1 MICSNCG
8 KEYADDVK
16 FCTECGTALTAA
28 EAVAEKVAETVE
40 EVKEA
45 VAEEVTEAAETVE
58 EVKEAVAEEVA
69 EAAETVEEV
78 KGAVAEEV
86 AEAAETVEEVKEA
99 VAEEAAETVEEVKE
113 AAEAVAEEVKP
124 KKEKKEKAVDM
135 TEGKKLNPKVLG
147 LALVAILLCIFIP
160 AIAMNS
166 GDDSYMKTSEDVVLD
181 VTERD
186 GDLYAVYLNGKEV
199 KLDDEEAYSQV
210 YSMDGSVVCYENE
223 EDELVILKDGKVIK
237 TGIDDARG
245 VLVSQ
250 KGNTMVYFTDCESVA
265 YNNTQYGYTDYIKV
279 GTLNMYDIKKKTSTE
294 IEEEVVVDSAVLSPD
309 GKTVAYVA
317 EYDATDDFKGFYS
330 VNGKEPEELGKEKR
344 IFAIA
349 DKAKYIYYTDVDR
362 VYVMKGKKEEKL
374 ASDLRYVEVMMNADN
389 SEMLFFNEDKT
400 YVTVKA
406 DEKKKVAN
414 EELSKVILRDDAA
427 SFEQELDTEQGEITV
442 TYTGVDTF
450 KERLF
455 YARMTD
461 EIYYMLK
468 KYETEKLASSAYQYA
483 VAEDGESLV
492 YNNFS
497 DIVKVTKFSKGG
509 EKETLANGAMARYM
523 YADGDLENI
532 YIINGDSEL
541 YYIKKGKGKKIAD
554 DVTEA
559 IISPDGEYCYFVVD
573 KEDLCYSKKGGK
585 EKEICSVDG
594 SISLMREGGMAMVSI
609 YEDDTTTLSKLDG
622 KKLKTIY
629 VEEDID
635 YEDYIEDALEN
646 LEDYLD

>member
-45 VAEEVTEAAETVE
+45 VAEDVTETVE
-58 EVKEAVAEEVA
+58 EVKETVADTVEEVKEEVAEEVA
-69 EAAETVEEV
+69 ET
-78 KGAVAEEV
+78 V
-86 AEAAETVEEVKEA
+86 AEAKEAVEA
-99 VAEEAAETVEEVKE
+99 VAEEA
-113 AAEAVAEEVKP
+113 KP
-124 KKEKKEKAVDM
+124 KKEKKAKTADM
-135 TEGKKLNPKVLG
+135 TEGKKVNPTVLG

-160 AIAMNS
+160 VVTMNS
-166 GDDSYMKTSEDVVLD
+166 GDDSYMKTSEDVVLQ

-186 GDLYAVYLNGKEV
+186 GDLYAIYLNGDEV
-199 KLDDEEAYSQV
+199 KLDDEKAYSET

-237 TGIDDARG
+237 TGIDDAKG
-245 VLVSQ
+245 VLISQ
-250 KGNTMVYFTDCESVA
+250 KGDTMVYFTDCENVA
-265 YNNTQYGYTDYIKV
+265 YNNTDYGYTDYIKV
-279 GTLNMYDIKKKTSTE
+279 GTLNLYDIKKKTSTE
-294 IEEEVVVDSAVLSPD
+294 IEEEVVVDSAVLSPN

-374 ASDLRYVEVMMNADN
+374 ASDIRYVEVMMNADN

-400 YVTVKA
+400 YITVDA
-406 DEKKKVAN
+406 GEKTKVAN
-414 EELSKVILRDDAA
+414 EELSTVILKDDAA
-427 SFEQELDTEQGEITV
+427 SFEQELRKEKGSITV

-455 YARMTD
+455 YAKMTD

-468 KYETEKLASSAYQYA
+468 KYDTEKLASSAYQYA

-492 YNNFS
+492 YNNFA

-532 YIINGDSEL
+532 YIVNSDSEL

-573 KEDLCYSKKGGK
+573 KEELCYSKAGGK
-585 EKEICSVDG
+585 EKELLSVDG
-594 SISLMREGGMAMVSI
+594 SISLMRNGGMAMVTVV
-609 YEDDTTTLSKLDG
+609 EDDTTTLYKMDG
-622 KKLKTIY
+622 KKMKTIY
-629 VEEDID
+629 VQEDMD
-635 YEDYIEDALEN
+635 YEDYLEDALEN
-646 LEDYLD
+646 LEDYFD

>member
-45 VAEEVTEAAETVE
+45 VAEEVTETVE
-58 EVKEAVAEEVA
+58 EVKEAVAEEVT
-69 EAAETVEEV
+69 ETVEDV
-78 KGAVAEEV
+78 KEEV

-124 KKEKKEKAVDM
+124 KKEKKAKTADM
-135 TEGKKLNPKVLG
+135 TEGKKINPKTLG

-160 AIAMNS
+160 VAVMNS
-166 GDDSYMKTSEDVVLD
+166 GDDSYMKVSEKTVFHVAD
-181 VTERD
+181 RD
-186 GDLYAVYLNGKEV
+186 GDLYAIYLDGKEV
-199 KLDDEEAYSQV
+199 KLDDEKATSEV
-210 YSMDGSVVCYENE
+210 YSMDGSVVCYQNE
-223 EDELVILKDGKVIK
+223 DKELVIIKDGKVIK
-237 TGIDDARG
+237 TGIDEAKG
-245 VLVSQ
+245 VLLSQ
-250 KGNTMVYFTDCESVA
+250 KGDTMVYFTDCENVA
-265 YNNTQYGYTDYIKV
+265 YNNTEYGYTDYIKV
-279 GTLNMYDIKKKTSTE
+279 GTLNLYDIKKKTSTE

-406 DEKKKVAN
+406 GEKKKVAN
-414 EELSKVILRDDAA
+414 EELSKVILNDDAA
-427 SFEQELDTEQGEITV
+427 SFEQEIDTEKGDVTV

-450 KERLF
+450 KEKLYF
-455 YARMTD
+455 CKMTD

-468 KYETEKLASSAYQYA
+468 KYETEKLASNAYEYA

-492 YNNFS
+492 YNNFV

-532 YIINGDSEL
+532 YIRNYDSEL

-554 DVTEA
+554 DVTDA
-559 IISPDGEYCYFVVD
+559 IISPDGEYCYYVVD

-585 EKEICSVDG
+585 EKELRSVDG
-594 SISLMREGGMAMVSI
+594 SLELMREGGMAMVAIS
-609 YEDDTTTLSKLDG
+609 EDDTNTLYKMDG
-622 KKLKTIY
+622 KKMKTIY
-629 VEEDID
+629 EEEEKSYD
-635 YEDYIEDALEN
+635 DYIKDALEG

>member
-58 EVKEAVAEEVA
+58 EVKEAVAEEVTETVEDVKEEVA
-69 EAAETVEEV
+69 ETAETV
-78 KGAVAEEV
+78 EEV
-86 AEAAETVEEVKEA
+86 AEAAETVEEVK
-99 VAEEAAETVEEVKE
+99 EAAETVEEVKE

-124 KKEKKEKAVDM
+124 KKEKKAKAVDM

-237 TGIDDARG
+237 TGIDEARG

-427 SFEQELDTEQGEITV
+427 SFEQELDTEKGDITV
-442 TYTGVDTF
+442 VYTGVDTF

-483 VAEDGESLV
+483 VAEDGESLI

-559 IISPDGEYCYFVVD
+559 IISPDGEYCYYVVD

-609 YEDDTTTLSKLDG
+609 YEDDTTTLYKMDG
-622 KKLKTIY
+622 KKMKTIY

>member
-8 KEYADDVK
+8 KECADDVK

-28 EAVAEKVAETVE
+28 EKVAEKVEETVEAVKEAVAETVEEVKEEAAETVE

-45 VAEEVTEAAETVE
+45 VAEEVEEAAETVE

-69 EAAETVEEV
+69 EVAETVEEV
-78 KGAVAEEV
+78 K
-86 AEAAETVEEVKEA
+86 
-99 VAEEAAETVEEVKE
+99 EAAETVEEVKE
-113 AAEAVAEEVKP
+113 AAEAVAEEAKP
-124 KKEKKEKAVDM
+124 KKEKKAKAADM
-135 TEGKKLNPKVLG
+135 TEGKKLNPTVLG

-160 AIAMNS
+160 AVTMNS
-166 GDDSYMKTSEDVVLD
+166 GDDSYMKTSEDVVLQ

-186 GDLYAVYLNGKEV
+186 GDLYAVYLNGDEV
-199 KLDDEEAYSQV
+199 KLDDEKAYSET

-223 EDELVILKDGKVIK
+223 EDELVILKGGKVIK
-237 TGIDDARG
+237 TGIDEAKG
-245 VLVSQ
+245 VLISQ
-250 KGNTMVYFTDCESVA
+250 KGDTMVYFTDCESVA
-265 YNNTQYGYTDYIKV
+265 YNNTEYGYTDYIKV
-279 GTLNMYDIKKKTSTE
+279 GTLNLYDIKKKTSTE

-330 VNGKEPEELGKEKR
+330 VNGKEPKELGKEKR

-374 ASDLRYVEVMMNADN
+374 ASDLRNVEVMMNADN

-400 YVTVKA
+400 YITVDA
-406 DEKKKVAN
+406 GEKTKVAN
-414 EELSKVILRDDAA
+414 EELSKVILKDDAA
-427 SFEQELDTEQGEITV
+427 SFEQELRKEKGGITV

-455 YARMTD
+455 YAKMTD
-461 EIYYMLK
+461 EIYYLLK
-468 KYETEKLASSAYQYA
+468 KYDTEKLASSAYQYA
-483 VAEDGESLV
+483 VADDGESLV
-492 YNNFS
+492 YNNFA

-523 YADGDLENI
+523 YTDGDLENI
-532 YIINGDSEL
+532 YIVNSDSEL

-573 KEDLCYSKKGGK
+573 KEELCYSKKGGK
-585 EKEICSVDG
+585 EKELLSVDG
-594 SISLMREGGMAMVSI
+594 SIDLMRESGMAMVSI
-609 YEDDTTTLSKLDG
+609 YEDDTTTLYKMDG
-622 KKLKTIY
+622 KKMKTIY
-629 VEEDID
+629 VQEDMN
-635 YEDYIEDALEN
+635 YEDYLEDALEN
-646 LEDYLD
+646 LEDYFN

>member
-8 KEYADDVK
+8 KEYADDVR
-16 FCTECGTALTAA
+16 FCTECGTALTA
-28 EAVAEKVAETVE
+28 E

-45 VAEEVTEAAETVE
+45 VAEEVTETVEDVKEEVAEVEETVE
-58 EVKEAVAEEVA
+58 EAKE
-69 EAAETVEEV
+69 T
-78 KGAVAEEV
+78 
-86 AEAAETVEEVKEA
+86 
-99 VAEEAAETVEEVKE
+99 VAEEAKETVAEVKE

-124 KKEKKEKAVDM
+124 KTEKKTADM
-135 TEGKKLNPKVLG
+135 TEGKKVNPKALG
-147 LALVAILLCIFIP
+147 LALVAILLCILLCIFIP
-160 AIAMNS
+160 AVALNS
-166 GDDSYMKTSEDVVLD
+166 GDDTYMKTSEDVVLD

-210 YSMDGSVVCYENE
+210 YSMDGSVVCYKNE

-237 TGIDDARG
+237 TGIDEARG
-245 VLVSQ
+245 VLISQ

-265 YNNTQYGYTDYIKV
+265 YNNAEYGYTDYIKV
-279 GTLNMYDIKKKTSTE
+279 GTLNLYDIKKKTSTE
-294 IEEEVVVDSAVLSPD
+294 VEEEVVVDSAVLSPD

-330 VNGKEPEELGKEKR
+330 VNGKEPVELGKEKR

-362 VYVMKGKKEEKL
+362 VYVMKGKNEEKL

-400 YVTVKA
+400 YITVKG

-414 EELSKVILRDDAA
+414 KELTKVILRDDAA
-427 SFEQELDTEQGEITV
+427 SFEQELDTEKGDITV
-442 TYTGVDTF
+442 VYTGVDTF

-455 YARMTD
+455 YARMTN

-468 KYETEKLASSAYQYA
+468 KYETEKLASGAYQYA
-483 VAEDGESLV
+483 VAEDGESLI
-492 YNNFS
+492 YNNFP

-532 YIINGDSEL
+532 YIINGDFEL

-559 IISPDGEYCYFVVD
+559 IISPDGEYCYYVVD
-573 KEDLCYSKKGGK
+573 KEDLCYSKNGGK
-585 EKEICSVDG
+585 EKELRSVDG
-594 SISLMREGGMAMVSI
+594 TLKLMREGGMAMVSI
-609 YEDDTTTLSKLDG
+609 YEDDTTTLYKMDG
-622 KKLKTIY
+622 KKMKTIY

-646 LEDYLD
+646 LEDYFD